1 MSFRLAN
8 KDVFVGLLFVFVLFV
23 PAANALPVGAMG
35 IWSGSVDFYGEHS
48 IGILT
53 GHVDYA
59 VYEADDYPGT
69 APPGGDYVYAY
80 QVFNTGDP
88 QSGSDKG
95 AAHLTVYFLEEADVG
110 TISWDD
116 YAVSN
121 GVEPY
126 DEYFW
131 SPTPESPLE
140 TAVFW
145 FLYDLV
151 DPGEKS
157 VNLLFSGGAP
167 TWGSGRVGS
176 GPIIAE
182 IESGS
187 LPTPTPIPEPS
198 TVALLTA
205 GACLLKFARAGRR
218 RV

>member
-1 MSFRLAN
+1 MHLRLTKKYVFLSF
-8 KDVFVGLLFVFVLFV
+8 LFVFALFI
-23 PAANALPVGAMG
+23 PAADALPVGAMG
-35 IWSGSVDFYGEHS
+35 IWSGSVDFYGEHND
-48 IGILT
+48 GTLT
-53 GHVDYA
+53 GHVDWA

-88 QSGSDKG
+88 QSGSDKA
-95 AAHLTVYFLEEADVG
+95 AAHLTVYLLEQADVG

-116 YAVSN
+116 YDVTD
-121 GVEPY
+121 GVEPSNS
-126 DEYFW
+126 YFW
-131 SPTPESPLE
+131 PDPPERAIFYFPSVVVL
-140 TAVFW
+140 
-145 FLYDLV
+145 
-151 DPGEKS
+151 PGEWS